1 MTRQLVCEGPCNG
14 DAVRQYDAAHRRGD
28 VTVCIEISRSLVHT
42 PHKFAR
48 TIHDWLDIWACEQCG
63 TERTC

>member
-14 DAVRQYDAAHRRGD
+14 DAVRQYDLAERRGD
-28 VTVCIEISRSLVHT
+28 WAACIEMGRRLVHT
-42 PHKFAR
+42 PHKPVPPF
-48 TIHDWLDIWACEQCG
+48 HDWFDIWACEECG